1 MSEISF
7 GKSKSAAVRHP
18 AEGDSIGELTLT
30 LSNGR
35 RLTLNGR
42 IDRLDIAK
50 IDGRKVAIVFDYKKR
65 SKNSFDWAEFYYCL
79 DIQLAVYML
88 AVRNAAGKFAD
99 DIAGAF
105 YLPIEVGPETVELG
119 KSIGNNP
126 KFAHK
131 ARGIFNGDYA
141 SSLDSTAAKDS
152 RFYNFFVTK
161 EGDPYGKYNY
171 LGSLRP
177 ADFEAF
183 MNFGSRKITDI
194 AGQITSGKITALPY
208 RLDTKSPC
216 KQCEYKPVCR
226 FDWQINNYNLLAHVS
241 KEQVLE
247 RITNA
252 DESK

>member
-1 MSEISF
+1 MMNEGNSPITSTVTAHTTTTAN
-7 GKSKSAAVRHP
+7 AARD
-18 AEGDSIGELTLT
+18 G
-30 LSNGR
+30 
-35 RLTLNGR
+35 
-42 IDRLDIAK
+42 LDIAK

-65 SKNSFDWAEFYYCL
+65 SKDSFSWAEFYYGL

-105 YLPIEVGPETVELG
+105 YMPIEVGPENIELG
-119 KSIGNNP
+119 KTIDNTP
-126 KFAHK
+126 KFARK

-141 SSLDSTAAKDS
+141 SSLDGTAAKDS
-152 RFYNFFVTK
+152 HYYNFFVTK

-194 AGQITSGKITALPY
+194 AGQITSGKITAFPY
-208 RLDTKSPC
+208 RLSTDSPC

-226 FDWQINNYNLLAHVS
+226 FDWQINRYNLLTRFN
-241 KEQVLE
+241 KEQVLDL
-247 RITNA
+247 IKNA